1 MTAETPP
8 GTFAS
13 EATLRRDGGEQ
24 PTGRLRVLVADDHP
38 LVRDGLLRALLADGR
53 FEVVGQAADGRDAVA
68 LAEEFAPDLA
78 VLDVRMPILDGVRA
92 LAEIVEHVPQTH
104 VVLLSAFRDDAVIH
118 GAMAAGAAG
127 YLMKD
132 IDRVAICDALAR
144 VAAGQT
150 VLPTVDPEDEG
161 ARVPAPAEL
170 TSRERNV
177 LVLIRDGWQDAMIAV
192 LLDIEP
198 WDVDR
203 YVDGI
208 IAKLGALD
216 RAGAIQVAVV
226 WGLLR

>member
-1 MTAETPP
+1 
-8 GTFAS
+8 
-13 EATLRRDGGEQ
+13 
-24 PTGRLRVLVADDHP
+24 
-38 LVRDGLLRALLADGR
+38 
-53 FEVVGQAADGRDAVA
+53 
-68 LAEEFAPDLA
+68 
-78 VLDVRMPILDGVRA
+78 
-92 LAEIVEHVPQTH
+92 
-104 VVLLSAFRDDAVIH
+104 
-118 GAMAAGAAG
+118 MAAGAAG

-216 RAGAIQVAVV
+216 RAGAIQVAVA